1 MYAYSLSYNFSIV
14 KELLLL
20 SYGSCG
26 SITVSYIKL
35 VMSINRDVINTSVLP
50 CGIHYNLLV
59 FDPHTTQLIL
69 NLEDGIE

>member
-1 MYAYSLSYNFSIV
+1 MDRV
-14 KELLLL
+14 
-20 SYGSCG
+20 CW

-35 VMSINRDVINTSVLP
+35 VMSSNRDVINTSVLP